1 HADLYRAHTL
11 EWRRKKDINEVLPG
25 IPIAQVREICRR
37 VAEHN
42 QEVRRLTKLWE
53 LLIRTLQGDFDR
65 SPWLQYRPDEPIPIS
80 TTAAEPAVRM
90 AWRECIHYTW
100 QAPTTVMDATLPVQ
114 IVQQFFPAMPQ
125 PSQVSA
131 PAPHARVR
139 QAIDT
144 FMP

>member
-1 HADLYRAHTL
+1 TDMSRSVHAMLMRDQSGRIRRAALIKAGITHADLYRAHTL

-80 TTAAEPAVRM
+80 TTAAE
-90 AWRECIHYTW
+90 
-100 QAPTTVMDATLPVQ
+100 
-114 IVQQFFPAMPQ
+114 
-125 PSQVSA
+125 
-131 PAPHARVR
+131 
-139 QAIDT
+139 
-144 FMP
+144 